1 MPVYAV
7 RAAAPLVRFRR
18 RCDRMRIPGG
28 VRDTEDDNPDREE
41 PDRQQPESRD
51 VESLDLDDVGN
62 EVERLRRRDG
72 RARPER
78 DDTCSD
84 QSNSEDG
91 SAENVPRDEYI
102 TDAQSRLGEQETR

>member
-1 MPVYAV
+1 
-7 RAAAPLVRFRR
+7 
-18 RCDRMRIPGG
+18 MRIPG
-28 VRDTEDDNPDREE
+28 EA
-41 PDRQQPESRD
+41 
-51 VESLDLDDVGN
+51 LDLDDVGN

-91 SAENVPRDEYI
+91 SAENVPRDEYN
-102 TDAQSRLGEQETR
+102 TDAQNRLGGQETR